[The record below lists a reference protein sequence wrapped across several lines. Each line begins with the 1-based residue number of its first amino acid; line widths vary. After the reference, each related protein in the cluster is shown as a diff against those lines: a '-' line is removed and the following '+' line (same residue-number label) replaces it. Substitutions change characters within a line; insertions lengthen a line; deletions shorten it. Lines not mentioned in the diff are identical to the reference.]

1 MEDKNRDESLGK
13 AIVGVSWI
21 FLALKFIVIISLILI
36 VVLHFVGWPL
46 WLAPI
51 IAVGLFG
58 LYKLILLLVGKFVEW
73 SGKQ

>member
-13 AIVGVSWI
+13 AIVGVSWV
-21 FLALKFIVIISLILI
+21 FLALKFIVIITLILI
-36 VVLHFVGWPL
+36 VILHFIGAPL

-51 IAVGLFG
+51 IAVVLLGV
-58 LYKLILLLVGKFVEW
+58 YKLILVLVAKFAEW